1 MALDMRRTCPL
12 LLLFFATCLLLGGCG
27 LLFGD
32 AAQEL
37 ADAGGTRMPAG
48 QGERIPYVL
57 AIEVAG
63 TGAAPGAAAGSAGT
77 DAGTPGVLM
86 GGSDGAPPPAGAAR
100 DDDSAGPPPAVEG
113 AGDGDAADA
122 GGPAAR
128 DGSVESADAPQA
140 PATKK
145 NTSPLSDKMRA
156 LSQLEQLRNEP
167 PDSLLG
173 LERRARGDVE
183 TAVKLLHSQGYYEG
197 TASFSLDSAAS
208 PVRVRLILTPGP
220 RYVLGRASVRYEPR
234 PLVPAA
240 LKHGKRRAPYSG
252 LGALW
257 GDEAREATPPPRFPE
272 RLRGLRSGAP
282 VTADEM
288 LEAVEKLPEQLRRR
302 GYPLA
307 QVSSQR
313 YFLDREARTLNAE
326 IVVDTGPPAL
336 LGEIVVEGNRE
347 VSGSYIRERAPWKAG
362 TEPWNESRVQDY
374 VDELRG
380 LGLFSMV
387 RQRVIKDLPPP
398 RGDGMVVLPVR
409 LVVREGPPRSVSA
422 AVRYET
428 DSGIGVEGEWEH
440 RNLLGNGEKLV
451 VSLPITPEKQGLRAS
466 FEKPAFLDRDQ
477 KLVGEA
483 SLLQEFTDAYDRRGL
498 RVGAGVERQL
508 SPYWWVGLGGF
519 SDSGTLTEEDRTN
532 EPYSFA
538 GPHLRI
544 VRDSRNN
551 KISPKRGSV
560 LDVNARPIFGYY
572 DDFFTALGTEVEGMF
587 YYAPFRKGPRK
598 GIIDDKLVLAARL
611 RGGSMA
617 GASMSNLPSTLR
629 YYAGG
634 AGSVRGY
641 SYQAIG
647 PRDKDD
653 DPRGGRSY
661 QIVNLE
667 ARYKITD
674 EIGIVPFLDG
684 GMVYEDPLPRIIGD
698 MRWGAGLGLRYYTPI
713 GPVRLDVA
721 TPLNPVDGD
730 PPLQLYIS
738 IGQSF

>member
-1 MALDMRRTCPL
+1 MVTKGICLAKLSLCGYGIIMRRTYILFSFL
-12 LLLFFATCLLLGGCG
+12 LMACLLLGGCG

-32 AAQEL
+32 AAGEL
-37 ADAGGTRMPAG
+37 RDDGGTKMPAA
-48 QGERIPYVL
+48 QGERIPYKL
-57 AIEVAG
+57 SIEVDGERRATADEKRAAATDPDGESEGVSLGGSPEEGDEAGPAAPQADAPHREG
-63 TGAAPGAAAGSAGT
+63 TGAAPSAPKGNS
-77 DAGTPGVLM
+77 G
-86 GGSDGAPPPAGAAR
+86 
-100 DDDSAGPPPAVEG
+100 
-113 AGDGDAADA
+113 
-122 GGPAAR
+122 
-128 DGSVESADAPQA
+128 
-140 PATKK
+140 
-145 NTSPLSDKMRA
+145 LSDKMRD
-156 LSQLEQLRNEP
+156 LSQLEQLRSDP
-167 PDSLLG
+167 PDSLLA

-183 TAVKLLHSQGYYEG
+183 TAVKLLHSQGYYDG
-197 TASFSLDSAAS
+197 TATFQMDSTTK
-208 PVRVRLILTPGP
+208 PVTVRLHLTPGP
-220 RYVLGRASVRYEPR
+220 RYVLGRASVRYEPV
-234 PLVPAA
+234 PVVPAA

-257 GDEAREATPPPRFPE
+257 GDEAREATPPPRFPDT
-272 RLRGLRSGAP
+272 LRGVTPGEP
-282 VTADEM
+282 VTADQM
-288 LEAVEKLPEQLRRR
+288 LEAVEKLPERLRRR

-313 YFLDREARTLNAE
+313 YFLDRAARTLNAE

-336 LGEIVVEGNRE
+336 LGEIVVEGNKD
-347 VSGSYIRERAPWKAG
+347 VSTTYIRERAPWKAG

-387 RQRVIKDLPPP
+387 RQRNIKDVPSP
-398 RGDGMVVLPVR
+398 RKDGMVVLPVQ

-422 AVRYET
+422 AARYET

-440 RNLLGNGEKLV
+440 RNFFGNGEKLV
-451 VSLPITPEKQGLRAS
+451 VSLPITPEKQGLKAS

-498 RVGAGVERQL
+498 RVGAGIERRL
-508 SPYWWVGLGGF
+508 SPYWWVGVGAS
-519 SDSGTLTEEDRTN
+519 SDSGTLTENDRTN
-532 EPYSFA
+532 EPYSFV

-551 KISPKRGSV
+551 KINPKRGSV
-560 LDVNARPIFGYY
+560 LEINSKPIFGYY
-572 DDFFTALGTEVEGMF
+572 DGFFTALGTEVEGMF
-587 YYAPFRKGPRK
+587 YYAPFRKGPNK
-598 GIIDDKLVLAARL
+598 GVIDDKLVLAARVC
-611 RGGSMA
+611 GGSMA
-617 GASMSNLPSTLR
+617 GAEMNNLPSTLR

-647 PRDKDD
+647 PRNDKG
-653 DPRGGRSY
+653 DPSGGRSY

-684 GMVYEDPLPRIIGD
+684 GMVYEDALPQIFGD

-721 TPLNPVDGD
+721 TPLNPVDGN